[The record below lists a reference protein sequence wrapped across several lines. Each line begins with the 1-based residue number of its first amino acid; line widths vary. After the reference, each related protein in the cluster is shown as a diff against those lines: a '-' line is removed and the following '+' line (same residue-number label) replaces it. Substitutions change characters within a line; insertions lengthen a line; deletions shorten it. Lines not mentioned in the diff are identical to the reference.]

1 MCHIT
6 EILLMLVA
14 WLGLLQSVEGMK
26 MLCYE
31 LMDATG
37 GKVSQSTLAAFAA
50 AANNLVVILTSKII
64 EVRQAAR
71 FYLLHKACGMQLF
84 FAAPFL
90 AILLLSEISSLI
102 KFVCQLILVLWNS

>member
-6 EILLMLVA
+6 ERLLMLVA

-31 LMDATG
+31 LMDATS

-64 EVRQAAR
+64 EVRQAAS
-71 FYLLHKACGMQLF
+71 YLLHKACSMQLF

-90 AILLLSEISSLI
+90 AILLLSEISSLMTY
-102 KFVCQLILVLWNS
+102 VCQLILVLWNF